1 MLPDPLMLAA
11 TGFHIHSMN
20 RIAPLAS
27 QRGPGLALG
36 MEETADFELCSNAA
50 AELPLFLRPAS
61 RLKAAAEVLQ
71 LPIRTFSAGSWDSGT
86 DLKVEQ
92 RSQSPTNT

>member
-1 MLPDPLMLAA
+1 VLPDPLMLAA

-20 RIAPLAS
+20 PIAPPCEPAA
-27 QRGPGLALG
+27 PGSALG

-50 AELPLFLRPAS
+50 AELPLFLRPAL

-71 LPIRTFSAGSWDSGT
+71 LPIRTSSAGS
-86 DLKVEQ
+86 
-92 RSQSPTNT
+92 